1 MFAIRV
7 GDDAYELSGA
17 SSKELA
23 RRLEPASPP
32 LQEGGEPSP
41 GSIQDK
47 LRDAVHSQEPAE
59 LDGGHLAL
67 IAVVV
72 EAWAM
77 EVDGDIP
84 ADVRE
89 LWDAIAAHLG

>member
-7 GDDAYELSGA
+7 SDDVYDLSEA
-17 SSKELA
+17 SSEELA

-47 LRDAVHSQEPAE
+47 LRDAVRSQEPAE
-59 LDGGHLAL
+59 LDDGQLAL
-67 IAVVV
+67 IGVVV
-72 EAWAM
+72 EAWAL
-77 EVDGDIP
+77 EVDGDLP
-84 ADVRE
+84 ADVQNLRH
-89 LWDAIAAHLG
+89 AIAAHVG

>member
-1 MFAIRV
+1 MFTIRV
-7 GDDAYELSGA
+7 GEDVYELSEL
-17 SSKELA
+17 SSEELA

-59 LDGGHLAL
+59 LDDGQLAL
-67 IAVVV
+67 IGVVV
-72 EAWAM
+72 EAWAL
-77 EVDGDIP
+77 EVDGDLP
-84 ADVRE
+84 ADVQDLRH
-89 LWDAIAAHLG
+89 AIAAHVD